1 MGEHLPCKQRV
12 ASSSLVDSTT
22 RFGTHVG
29 KCIQTHI
36 RRIPVVCIPS
46 RLSDEETVRSCLYKV
61 RILIQIIL
69 NAGIV

>member
-46 RLSDEETVRSCLYKV
+46 GCLMKKQYGAVCIRFESLSKSF
-61 RILIQIIL
+61 
-69 NAGIV
+69 